1 MSATDAAPPPTA
13 ARPAQAPPAVGLL
26 RGVGVVLGRELGAFF
41 DSAIAYVYT
50 IAALLLATSLF
61 MNEFFLTGKL
71 DMTPFFDL
79 LAPLSVA
86 LLPAITMRVWAEER
100 KHRTFEL
107 WATLPLRSGQVVV
120 GKFLAAFALY
130 LVFLVG
136 TLPIV
141 VMLEALGEPDPGLI
155 ASGYLGAALLG
166 ALLLAVGCLLSS
178 LTSDQIVAFLLAAL
192 AGFVLIASGH
202 PRVVAVLDGL
212 APELGAGRFL
222 ADHVAALPHYERFA
236 RGLVAASSLVYFVGL
251 SAVALWLNALVVER
265 HRS

>member
-1 MSATDAAPPPTA
+1 MKSAAAAP
-13 ARPAQAPPAVGLL
+13 RSIGFL
-26 RGVGVVLGRELGAFF
+26 GGIGVVLGRELGAFF

-50 IAALLLATSLF
+50 IAGLLLATSLF

-107 WATLPLRSGQVVV
+107 WATLPLRAGQVVL
-120 GKFLAAFALY
+120 GKYLATLTLY
-130 LVFLVG
+130 LVFLAG

-141 VMLEALGEPDPGLI
+141 VMLLALGQPDLGLI
-155 ASGYLGAALLG
+155 AAGYLGAVLLG
-166 ALLLAVGCLLSS
+166 ALLLAIGCLLSS
-178 LTSDQIVAFLLAAL
+178 TTSDQIVAFLLAAL
-192 AGFVLIASGH
+192 AGFALIASGH
-202 PRVVAVLDGL
+202 PTVVAVLDGA
-212 APELGAGRFL
+212 APRLGAGRFL
-222 ADHVAALPHYERFA
+222 ADNISALPHYERFI
-236 RGLVAASSLVYFVGL
+236 RGLVAGSSLVYFVGL
-251 SAVALWLNALVVER
+251 SAVALALNALLVER